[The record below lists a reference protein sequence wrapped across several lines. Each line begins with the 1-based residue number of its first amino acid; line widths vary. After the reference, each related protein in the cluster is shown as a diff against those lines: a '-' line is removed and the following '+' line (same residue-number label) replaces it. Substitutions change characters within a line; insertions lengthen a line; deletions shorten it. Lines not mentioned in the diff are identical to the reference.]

1 MDGALRI
8 DKAVRDQVQRLLIP
22 ENLDD
27 VDLLVDIF
35 GSVHTDESG
44 LSVRDLES
52 SGVGAI
58 DCG

>member
-52 SGVGAI
+52 GGVSAI

>member
-1 MDGALRI
+1 MDCSFRI
-8 DKAVRDQVQRLLIP
+8 DKAVGDKVNRLLVS
-22 ENLDD
+22 EKLDD

>member
-1 MDGALRI
+1 
-8 DKAVRDQVQRLLIP
+8 RDQVQRLLIP